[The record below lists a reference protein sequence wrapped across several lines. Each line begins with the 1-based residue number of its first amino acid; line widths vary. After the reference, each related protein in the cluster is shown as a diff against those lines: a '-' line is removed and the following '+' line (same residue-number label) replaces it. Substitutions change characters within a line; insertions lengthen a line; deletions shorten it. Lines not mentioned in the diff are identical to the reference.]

1 MAAFFYESP
10 EEKSSGL
17 FFVFMEVKLIWL
29 ISLLELIR
37 LIGVIRII
45 GLSPSLT
52 GKNIFHKFS
61 GCFM

>member
-45 GLSPSLT
+45 GLNRT
-52 GKNIFHKFS
+52 NIYI
-61 GCFM
+61 